1 MGENRSCSLKRER
14 DGVSGYLSSDSFL
27 SLTLV
32 PSLVSLPLPVLKFP
46 AVLLQSLYNKSTS
59 TPVVFLFPFR

>member
-14 DGVSGYLSSDSFL
+14 DGVSGYLSSDNFL

-32 PSLVSLPLPVLKFP
+32 RVSLPLPVLEFP